1 MFNNVSLFI
10 YLILIPPLG
19 VYGFMLENKKII
31 LGICGSIAAYK
42 SATLVRLLIKAGA
55 DVQVIMTPDA
65 TNFITPLTLSTLSK
79 RPVYSEYFKPET
91 GEWNNHVEL
100 GLWADGVII
109 APASANTMAKMAGG
123 LVDNLLTAVY
133 LSAKCPVY
141 FAPAMDL
148 DMWKHESTQH
158 NIAALQSFE
167 NILIPPGNGELASG
181 LHGEGRM
188 AEPEEIVAFLTD
200 DIKKK
205 LPLFGQNMLVTAG
218 PTYEAID
225 PVRFIGN
232 HSSGKMGFALAD
244 ELASLGADVTLI
256 AGPTTQRSTFNS
268 IKRID
273 VVSAADMLNACL
285 ANFNTA
291 DACVMCAAVAD
302 YTPVTVASQKI
313 KKHDDG
319 LSIELKK
326 TTDILKTLGQ
336 QKRAGQVLV
345 GFALETENEEQYAID
360 KLKKKNL
367 DLIVLNSLNDAGAG
381 FKSDTNKVTL
391 IDHNLQKTTFELKN
405 KTEVARDICLRIIEL
420 LKK

>member
-1 MFNNVSLFI
+1 
-10 YLILIPPLG
+10 
-19 VYGFMLENKKII
+19 MLEGKKII
-31 LGICGSIAAYK
+31 IGICGSIAAYK
-42 SATLVRLLIKAGA
+42 SATLVRLLVKAGA
-55 DVQVIMTPDA
+55 DVQVVMTPGA

-79 RPVYSEYFKPET
+79 RPVFLEYFKSET

-100 GLWADGVII
+100 GLWADAMII

-148 DMWKHESTQH
+148 DMWKHESTRH
-158 NIAALQSFE
+158 NLAALQSFK
-167 NILIPPGNGELASG
+167 NILIAPGNGELASG

-188 AEPEEIVAFLTD
+188 AEPEEIVAFLES

-205 LPLFGQNMLVTAG
+205 LPLFGQNVLVTAG

-256 AGPTTQRSTFNS
+256 TGPTAQRSLFKN

-273 VVSAADMLNACL
+273 VVSAANMLDACL
-285 ANFNTA
+285 ANFSDTNV
-291 DACVMCAAVAD
+291 CIMCAAVAD
-302 YTPVTVASQKI
+302 YTPAVVATQKI
-313 KKHDDG
+313 KKQNDG
-319 LSIELKK
+319 FTIELKK
-326 TTDILKTLGQ
+326 TTDILKTLGL
-336 QKRAGQVLV
+336 QKRPGQILV
-345 GFALETENEEQYAID
+345 GFALETENEEQFAID

-367 DLIVLNSLNDAGAG
+367 DMIVLNSLNDAGAG
-381 FKSDTNKVTL
+381 FKNDTNKVTL
-391 IDHNLQKTTFELKN
+391 IDSGLNKTTYNLKT
-405 KTEVARDICLRIIEL
+405 KTEVAHDICVKVIEL